1 MSEEPH
7 DFYLIMAS
15 HEIFSDDAQYAGE
28 MKAAE
33 YYTSVC

>member
-15 HEIFSDDAQYAGE
+15 HEIFLDDAQYMGE
-28 MKAAE
+28 NE
-33 YYTSVC
+33 SGRVLHLCT